1 METIRATANPKTSS
15 SQPKVSFL
23 NLAKLFHDHKEEF
36 LEAMTRVMD
45 NAAFIGGEEVNRF
58 EAKFAEWILSGSH
71 GIGCGNGTD
80 AITLATEA
88 LDLPEGS
95 EAIVPAM
102 TYIATAAGIQQGGVK
117 VRLVDVTPDTYLID
131 TKALEKAITSKTKLI
146 APVHLYGQMAPMDE
160 IRKIADKHGCK
171 VLEDAAQAHGAKWK
185 NHSVGH
191 WGDVATFSF
200 YPGKNLGAFGDAGAV
215 VTRHKEIALA
225 AKALGHQGGLKK
237 YEHLRVAYN
246 SRLDNLQAAVL
257 NVKLKYIDGWND
269 ARRNVAK
276 IYKETLSGISGLQL
290 PVEHADSKHVY
301 HIYAVQVENREDFGA
316 YLKDRGIETGVHYPK
331 AIHQLPAFAKSEF
344 AKESFPVAEKL
355 AKHGI
360 SLPMCPT
367 LKNEEAYR
375 VAEAVKSYFK
385 K

>member
-1 METIRATANPKTSS
+1 METSRVTENSKAKSTPST
-15 SQPKVSFL
+15 VSFL
-23 NLAKLFHDHKEEF
+23 NLKKLFLDHRQEF
-36 LEAMTRVMD
+36 LEAMTRVME

-58 EAKFAEWILSGSH
+58 ETKFAEWILSGSFAA
-71 GIGCGNGTD
+71 GCGNGTD

-88 LDLPEGS
+88 LNLPEDA

-131 TKALEKAITSKTKLI
+131 TQALEKAITPKTKLI

-160 IRKIADKHGCK
+160 IRRIADKHGCL

-185 NHSVGH
+185 GKPVAFY
-191 WGDVATFSF
+191 GDIATYSF

-215 VTRHKEIALA
+215 VTRHKEVMQT

-237 YEHLRVAYN
+237 YEHLRVGYN

-269 ARRNVAK
+269 ARRNVAA
-276 IYKETLSGISGLQL
+276 IYQERLSGIEGLKL
-290 PVEHADSKHVY
+290 PVEHPDAKHVY
-301 HIYAVQVENREDFGA
+301 HLYAVQVENRDTFA
-316 YLKDRGIETGVHYPK
+316 QFLKERGIETGVHYPK
-331 AIHQLPAFAKSEF
+331 AIHELPAFAKNEF
-344 AKESFPVAEKL
+344 SKQFFPNAERL
-355 AKHGI
+355 SKHGI

-367 LKNEEAYR
+367 LKNDEVHR
-375 VAEAVKSYFK
+375 VADAVIAYFK
-385 K
+385 R